1 MKISKISPT
10 VLQTSRL
17 LKYIFS
23 SIWNYNLRSDQ
34 ISIIDDLAFAM
45 YQDPEI
51 ATIIKN
57 LDRKKQEYV
66 HGKNSIKSFFFH
78 FYDFFFISR
87 WKIWSSSKI

>member
-10 VLQTSRL
+10 FLQTSRL

-23 SIWNYNLRSDQ
+23 LIWNYNLRSDQ

-51 ATIIKN
+51 AAIIKN

-66 HGKNSIKSFFFH
+66 HGKKLN
-78 FYDFFFISR
+78 
-87 WKIWSSSKI
+87 